1 MSLSPLP
8 TSLAGLLHVTSRALS
23 RSIEERTRDRA
34 LSSSQWRLLVV
45 LLKQGPMRQVR
56 LAEALGVEPIS
67 VSRLVD
73 RMVQSGWV
81 ERTAD
86 PDDRRAHIVHPTPR
100 ATASLAS
107 LGNVAEATADLAL
120 ADFSPQERADL
131 VAMLRRLRLAERRAL
146 SGDRER
152 QPAPGAHPDRLRP
165 ARPGGGLRGG
175 REPPRRGG

>member
-86 PDDRRAHIVHPTPR
+86 PEDRRAHIVHPTPR

-107 LGNVAEATADLAL
+107 LGNIAEATADLAL

-131 VAMLRRLRLAERRAL
+131 FAMLRRLNANLCRAAE
-146 SGDRER
+146 S
-152 QPAPGAHPDRLRP
+152 PADPMPPTGKPDR
-165 ARPGGGLRGG
+165 
-175 REPPRRGG
+175 

>member
-86 PDDRRAHIVHPTPR
+86 PGDRRAHIVHPTPR

-131 VAMLRRLRLAERRAL
+131 FAMLWRLNANLCRAAE
-146 SGDRER
+146 S
-152 QPAPGAHPDRLRP
+152 PADPMPPTGKPDR
-165 ARPGGGLRGG
+165 
-175 REPPRRGG
+175 

>member
-100 ATASLAS
+100 ATTSLAS

-131 VAMLRRLRLAERRAL
+131 FAMLRRLNANLCRAAESSADPMPPT
-146 SGDRER
+146 GK
-152 QPAPGAHPDRLRP
+152 PDR
-165 ARPGGGLRGG
+165 
-175 REPPRRGG
+175 